1 MKYVYSKV
9 NDLNI
14 SQPLAVSIG
23 NFDGL
28 HIGHQNLLQN
38 LVAISKNKKFLSC
51 LVSFNPHPIS
61 YFKKDKNFLIDVE
74 QTKIELLEKI
84 GLDFYVSIIFDKTIA
99 NLTSNEF
106 ENTVLSKC
114 LNTKLILSGL
124 DFKYGSG
131 RSGNI
136 TTLKNFSDK
145 NNIDF
150 NTAEVV
156 LDKKLSNKISSSTIR
171 GMIREGDVKSAS
183 QMLGREFEVRGTII
197 QGDQRGRTIGVPTA
211 NIKYNDLQVELKK
224 GVYAVNVTYNNKK
237 YRAIANYG
245 IRPTFNK
252 ITPLLEVH
260 ILDFNQDI
268 YNQEITVSFNQM
280 IREEFKFDGI
290 EQLLKQIKTD
300 ISMAREILNHGN

>member
-9 NDLNI
+9 HDLNI

-28 HIGHQNLLQN
+28 HIGHQKLLQN
-38 LVAISKNKKFLSC
+38 LIAIAKNKNFLSC

-61 YFKKDKNFLIDVE
+61 YFKKDKNFLIDLE

-106 ENTVLSKC
+106 EDIVLSKG

-124 DFKYGSG
+124 DFKYGSC

-145 NNIDF
+145 QNIDF

-171 GMIREGDVKSAS
+171 GMIREGNVKSAT

-197 QGDQRGRTIGVPTA
+197 QGDQRGRTIGIPTA

-224 GVYAVNVTYNNKK
+224 GVYAVTVTYNNKK

-252 ITPLLEVH
+252 STPLLEVH
-260 ILDFNQDI
+260 ILDFNHDI
-268 YNQEITVSFNQM
+268 YNHEITVSFNQM

-300 ISMAREILNHGN
+300 ISMARKILNYGN